1 MVASALQS
9 GSLEITL
16 HARNKMLLKLHSVM
30 RTMAEDKHNPR
41 TKPWEYLR
49 FEPNSAK
56 DLMLDV
62 WQSPTQ
68 L

>member
-1 MVASALQS
+1 
-9 GSLEITL
+9 
-16 HARNKMLLKLHSVM
+16 MLLKLHSVM